1 MRESEIGYGAFAHGQ
16 LARVHLA
23 AAAEHHLHLQ
33 GGAAGVG
40 CSWLVGAAE
49 QTKCWLS
56 WEWKMWRQ
64 CE

>member
-1 MRESEIGYGAFAHGQ
+1 MRESGIGYGAFAHGQ

-23 AAAEHHLHLQ
+23 AAAGHHLHLQ

-49 QTKCWLS
+49 QIKC
-56 WEWKMWRQ
+56 
-64 CE
+64 